1 MGLEREARQGGDSM
15 PAATRV
21 CTTTMSSL
29 SERRDAGGEAFSPT
43 RGEQLRLA
51 PMAAADP
58 GGVAMVREAV
68 IGSLADEVDRVVA
81 DVE

>member
-29 SERRDAGGEAFSPT
+29 SVAMRGVKPSRQT

-68 IGSLADEVDRVVA
+68 IGSLANEVDRVVA